1 MFKELTVAELAR
13 VVNARN
19 PVANLELIRGV
30 SIDSRTI
37 KPGEVFFALK
47 GEKTDGHCFVQ
58 SARERHAVAS
68 VVERAQNIPNEVLVG
83 DALFALGELGRHY
96 RDRFQTVVIGI
107 TGTNGKTTVKNTVAR
122 LLKKKYRVLSSRK
135 NYNSL
140 IGLPLTIFQLTGAED
155 FLVLEMGTN
164 HPGEIERLRAIA
176 RPRIGVITNIGPGHL
191 AGLGSVDGVR
201 QEKMLL
207 LQGLPADGFGVA
219 GDGVYKDYAA
229 PAGQPVPGNI
239 IRFSL
244 TDATDVVLTE
254 TGSRF
259 HYQAREYFTPL
270 LGLGNVY
277 NCLAALTV
285 VRRLGL
291 DDEVSRAVLAD
302 LAPEPGRMEPIRR
315 GNLLVINDAYN
326 ANPPSMKAA
335 FDFIAGLKRR
345 RVLVLGDMNELGAES
360 AAQHQAIGAY
370 ARDRGDL
377 IVSMGEAAAQYPG
390 RHFKDRVR
398 LVEFLMSRLNG
409 DEAVL
414 VKASHALH
422 FEEIVTEILRRL

>member
-1 MFKELTVAELAR
+1 MYKELTVAELAR

-19 PVANLELIRGV
+19 PVASLELVRGV

-47 GEKTDGHCFVQ
+47 GENTDGHRFVQ
-58 SARERHAVAS
+58 SAQERHAVAS
-68 VVERAQNIPNEVLVG
+68 VVERTQNVSNEIVVG

-96 RDRFQTVVIGI
+96 RDHFQPAVIGI

-122 LLKKKYRVLSSRK
+122 LLQKKYRVLSSRK

-140 IGLPLTIFQLTGAED
+140 IGLPLTIFQMTGAED
-155 FLVLEMGTN
+155 YLVLEMGTN
-164 HPGEIERLRAIA
+164 HPGEIERLCAIA
-176 RPRIGVITNIGPGHL
+176 RPRIGVITNVGPGHL

-201 QEKMLL
+201 QEKMAL

-219 GDGVYKDYAA
+219 GDGVYKDCAA
-229 PAGQPVPGNI
+229 PGDQPVSGNI

-259 HYQAREYFTPL
+259 HYRAREYFTPL

-285 VRRLGL
+285 ARRLGL
-291 DDEVSRAVLAD
+291 DEEASRAVLAE
-302 LAPEPGRMEPIRR
+302 LTPEPGRMEPIRR
-315 GNLLVINDAYN
+315 DNLLVINDAYN
-326 ANPPSMKAA
+326 ANPLSMMAA
-335 FDFIAGLKRR
+335 LDFVVGLKRR
-345 RVLVLGDMNELGAES
+345 RVLVLGDMNEQGVES

-370 ARDRGDL
+370 ARDRADL
-377 IVSMGEAAAQYPG
+377 IISMGEAAEAYPG
-390 RHFKDRVR
+390 RHFKDRVM
-398 LVEFLMSRLNG
+398 LVDFLISRLNG

-414 VKASHALH
+414 VKASHSLR
-422 FEEIVTEILRRL
+422 FDEIVSEILRRL